1 MVSYW
6 GTYLLSFFTFPM
18 CFKCQTTIEQSSLS
32 SSATSPV
39 VLSFE
44 DCSHLILVNFW
55 CLATMLLICKA
66 LVSSAKLLEPPL
78 HCRFFSSSWA
88 TCSVNGTSPYVGTE
102 IPSHWDLVEGGVL
115 QLSGCI
121 TGWHSDNT
129 NSVCFV
135 SFQST
140 FICLLCAY
148 WSYPRPLVEQR

>member
-1 MVSYW
+1 MRHPLIELFHLSN
-6 GTYLLSFFTFPM
+6 LLQMPNGYRVVNVEFFSNFLCSFKRISFDD
-18 CFKCQTTIEQSSLS
+18 SSQ
-32 SSATSPV
+32 
-39 VLSFE
+39 
-44 DCSHLILVNFW
+44 LIIVNFW

-121 TGWHSDNT
+121 TVWHSDNT

-148 WSYPRPLVEQR
+148 WSYPRQLMEQR